1 MGELFRW
8 LALLLDRL
16 LTLYSWVL
24 LARVLASWLPV
35 DPYHPAIRLLRDLTE
50 PVLAPLRRRLPTVPG
65 IDYSPV
71 VAFFLIMVAQRVILR
86 LFW

>member
-1 MGELFRW
+1 MGEVGRW
-8 LALLLDRL
+8 LGLLIYRL

-24 LARVLASWLPV
+24 LARVLVSWLPV
-35 DPYHPAIRLLRDLTE
+35 DPYHPAVRLLRDLTE
-50 PVLAPLRRRLPTVPG
+50 PVLAPIRRRLPPMAG

-71 VAFFLIMVAQRVILR
+71 VAFLLIMVAQQVVLR